1 MLPRVLEAGPGFG
14 GHAAACPY
22 NMGKNPGKIIEPD
35 NELMKRVA
43 KGDDDAFRT
52 LFERHYRLAYSVIY
66 RQLGV
71 ASEAEDLVQEAFLRV
86 YRAAPKYEPTAKF
99 STWLYT
105 VVTNLCLNYKRDKA
119 RDRLRLV
126 SGGDDEGGNPLEQ
139 LAQDDTPE
147 HDALDQDE
155 RTRKVREAIAELPEN
170 QRLALILS
178 RYEDKSYEEVAE
190 ILKTTV
196 AAVKS
201 LTSRARETLR
211 EKLSRFFEQD

>member
-1 MLPRVLEAGPGFG
+1 MAKKPA
-14 GHAAACPY
+14 
-22 NMGKNPGKIIEPD
+22 KIIEPD

-43 KGDDDAFRT
+43 KGDDAAFKT
-52 LFERHYRLAYSVIY
+52 LFERHFRLAYSVIY

-105 VVTNLCLNYKRDKA
+105 VVTNLCLNYKRDRA
-119 RDRLRLV
+119 RSKLRLV
-126 SGGDDEGGNPLEQ
+126 SSRDDDANPLEQ
-139 LAQDDTPE
+139 MAQDDQPE
-147 HDALDQDE
+147 HDALDQAE
-155 RTRKVREAIAELPEN
+155 RTRQVREAIAELPEN
-170 QRLALILS
+170 QRMALILS

-190 ILKTTV
+190 ILGTTV

-201 LTSRARETLR
+201 LTSRARTTLK
-211 EKLSRFFEQD
+211 EKLAKFFEQEDE

>member
-1 MLPRVLEAGPGFG
+1 M
-14 GHAAACPY
+14 
-22 NMGKNPGKIIEPD
+22 GKIIQPD

-71 ASEAEDLVQEAFLRV
+71 QSIAEDLVQEAFLRV

-105 VVTNLCLNYKRDKA
+105 VVTNLCLNYKRDRACDK
-119 RDRLRLV
+119 LRLV
-126 SGGDDEGGNPLEQ
+126 SAGPEDEGNPLEQ
-139 LAQDDTPE
+139 LATSEEPA
-147 HDALDQDE
+147 HDSLDQAE
-155 RTRKVREAIAELPEN
+155 RTRVVREAIAELPEN
-170 QRLALILS
+170 QRMALILS

-201 LTSRARETLR
+201 LTSRAREALR
-211 EKLSRFFEQD
+211 ERLAKFFEEDE

>member
-1 MLPRVLEAGPGFG
+1 
-14 GHAAACPY
+14 
-22 NMGKNPGKIIEPD
+22 
-35 NELMKRVA
+35 MKRVA
-43 KGDDDAFRT
+43 KGDDEAFRL

-71 ASEAEDLVQEAFLRV
+71 QSIAEDLVQEAFLRV

-105 VVTNLCLNYKRDKA
+105 VVTNLCLNYKRDRA
-119 RDRLRLV
+119 RDKLRLV
-126 SGGDDEGGNPLEQ
+126 TGEDDEGGNPLEQ
-139 LAQDDTPE
+139 LAATEEPD
-147 HDALDQDE
+147 HDALDTAE
-155 RTRKVREAIAELPEN
+155 RARVVREAIAELPEN
-170 QRLALILS
+170 QRMALILS

-190 ILKTTV
+190 ILGTTV

-211 EKLSRFFEQD
+211 EKLARFFEEEA

>member
-1 MLPRVLEAGPGFG
+1 MADKR
-14 GHAAACPY
+14 
-22 NMGKNPGKIIEPD
+22 GKIIEPD

-43 KGDDDAFRT
+43 KGDDDAFRI

-71 ASEAEDLVQEAFLRV
+71 QSIAEDLVQEAFLRV

-105 VVTNLCLNYKRDKA
+105 VVTNLCLNYKRDRA
-119 RDRLRLV
+119 RDKLRLLS
-126 SGGDDEGGNPLEQ
+126 SGPEDEGNPLEQ
-139 LAQDDTPE
+139 LAASVEPD
-147 HDALDQDE
+147 HDSLDQAE
-155 RTRKVREAIAELPEN
+155 RARVVREAIAELPEN

-211 EKLSRFFEQD
+211 ERLAKFFEEEE

>member
-1 MLPRVLEAGPGFG
+1 
-14 GHAAACPY
+14 
-22 NMGKNPGKIIEPD
+22 MGKNPGKIIEPD

-126 SGGDDEGGNPLEQ
+126 SGNDDEGGNPLEQ
-139 LAQDDTPE
+139 LARDDTPE

-211 EKLSRFFEQD
+211 EKLSRFFEQDQ